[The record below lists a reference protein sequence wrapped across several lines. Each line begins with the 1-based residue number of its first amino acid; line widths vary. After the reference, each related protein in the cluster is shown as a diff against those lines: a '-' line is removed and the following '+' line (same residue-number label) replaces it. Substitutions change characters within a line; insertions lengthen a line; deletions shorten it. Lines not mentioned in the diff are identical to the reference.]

1 MPNST
6 LIHTCTHT
14 AGWWA
19 EHEPCA
25 VCHDPWTQAA
35 EDSASALLTR
45 LRIKDEVE
53 KVAAL
58 FPSRRNVA

>member
-1 MPNST
+1 MPNPR

-14 AGWWA
+14 DSWWA
-19 EHEPCA
+19 EHEPCQ

-45 LRIKDEVE
+45 LRIKSEVE
-53 KVAAL
+53 EVLKL
-58 FPSRRNVA
+58 LPSRRVA